1 MFLTLN
7 ILFLHLDNPGVV
19 VGRRV
24 IAPTTAIA
32 AIATPVLLPIV
43 FIGTSCRFASSRRLT
58 INFFL
63 IRVVIMR
70 CTSELSCGIA
80 LGLK

>member
-1 MFLTLN
+1 LHIPL
-7 ILFLHLDNPGVV
+7 LHLDNPGIV
-19 VGRRV
+19 VGGHV

-32 AIATPVLLPIV
+32 VIATPVLLPIL
-43 FIGTSCRFASSRRLT
+43 FIGTSCRFTGSRRLT

-63 IRVVIMR
+63 IGVVIMR
-70 CTSELSCGIA
+70 CTSELSFGIA